1 MNSFDIILISIT
13 GVIVL
18 IGLIFGLT
26 KGGRFFLTLAGS
38 VSISAFVM
46 IPVMKIIGEQ
56 EWFVNLSKIFLGH
69 NMLSVV
75 FYFALLGLATFII
88 HFILNLLFK
97 LIGLTVKDE
106 KFVSHIGGLFLGLC
120 GLSMIIYYFLFGFI
134 LKAVGSVIAEKRVAS
149 HTGGF
154 LLGVLN
160 CVFLL
165 FAVLVAFDFVKDKVD
180 VSSLNTVYD
189 SFAYSFFRPVVSSF
203 NAIGGK

>member
-1 MNSFDIILISIT
+1 MNTFDI
-13 GVIVL
+13 VL
-18 IGLIFGLT
+18 TVGLILVVLLGLLM
-26 KGGRFFLTLAGS
+26 GLNRGSRFLFTVYGA
-38 VSISAFVM
+38 VSLPILCFV
-46 IPVMKIIGEQ
+46 PVMNIINRQ
-56 EWFVNLSKIFLGH
+56 DWFINLSKVFLGF
-69 NMLSVV
+69 NWLNIVV
-75 FYFALLGLATFII
+75 
-88 HFILNLLFK
+88 
-97 LIGLTVKDE
+97 
-106 KFVSHIGGLFLGLC
+106 FLGLC

-134 LKAVGSVIAEKRVAS
+134 LKAVGSVIAEERVAS

-189 SFAYSFFRPVVSSF
+189 SFTYSFFRPVVSSF

>member
-46 IPVMKIIGEQ
+46 IPVMKIISEQ

-106 KFVSHIGGLFLGLC
+106 KFASHIGGLFLG
-120 GLSMIIYYFLFGFI
+120 
-134 LKAVGSVIAEKRVAS
+134 VINGA
-149 HTGGF
+149 
-154 LLGVLN
+154 
-160 CVFLL
+160 LL
-165 FAVLVAFDFVKDKVD
+165 FLAVLLVFDYMHEKVE
-180 VSSLNTVYD
+180 VTSLEQIYT
-189 SFAYSFFRPVVSSF
+189 SFFYTYLKPVLTFV
-203 NAIGGK
+203 NGGN